1 MNGKCGCNKNGGDS
15 TAVRMVSGNDR
26 KRKKTTLLF
35 VAALLLALG
44 LGFLGGRRSVT
55 QSLLE
60 RVDTLVIRDTLI
72 DYRPVVTE
80 VRTVRVDTVRLA
92 VAQPSDTVVIR
103 DTVEVEVPVVFSR
116 YRGDNYDIGV
126 SGFRTE
132 LEYVKVYPQTKI
144 VTKGYSIEPKRWGFG
159 VAVGPSVLVAPSGR
173 VNAGLGVTG
182 GFYLRL

>member
-1 MNGKCGCNKNGGDS
+1 M
-15 TAVRMVSGNDR
+15 TENDR
-26 KRKKTTLLF
+26 KRPKTTLLF
-35 VAALLLALG
+35 VSALLLAVA

-92 VAQPSDTVVIR
+92 VAHPPDTVVVH
-103 DTVEVEVPVVFSR
+103 DTVEVEVPIVFSR
-116 YRGDNYDIGV
+116 YTGDNYDIGV
-126 SGFRTE
+126 SGFLTE

-144 VTKGYSIEPKRWGFG
+144 VTKGYSIEPRRWGFG
-159 VAVGPSVLVAPSGR
+159 VAVGPSVLVAPSGK

>member
-1 MNGKCGCNKNGGDS
+1 MATTENN
-15 TAVRMVSGNDR
+15 R
-26 KRKKTTLLF
+26 KQPKTTLLF
-35 VAALLLALG
+35 VAALLLAVG
-44 LGFLGGRRSVT
+44 LGFVGGRRSVT
-55 QSLLE
+55 RPLLE
-60 RVDTLVIRDTLI
+60 RVDTLVIRDTLV

-92 VAQPSDTVVIR
+92 VAQPSDTVVIH
-103 DTVEVEVPVVFSR
+103 DTVKVEVPIVFSR
-116 YRGDNYDIGV
+116 YTGDNYDIGV

-132 LEYVKVYPQTKI
+132 LEYVKLYPQTKI

>member
-1 MNGKCGCNKNGGDS
+1 MAL
-15 TAVRMVSGNDR
+15 TA
-26 KRKKTTLLF
+26 T
-35 VAALLLALG
+35 
-44 LGFLGGRRSVT
+44 LGFIGGRRSSIMPSVEK
-55 QSLLE
+55 S
-60 RVDTLVIRDTLI
+60 DTIIIRDTFV
-72 DYRPVVTE
+72 DYRPAPLSVTPL
-80 VRTVRVDTVRLA
+80 RVETVRLPLSGLA
-92 VAQPSDTVVIR
+92 FARFADDITSVGDTVFLQIR
-103 DTVEVEVPVVFSR
+103 DTVEVEVPIVFSR

-159 VAVGPSVLVAPSGR
+159 VAVGPSVLVAPSGK

>member
-1 MNGKCGCNKNGGDS
+1 MATSENI
-15 TAVRMVSGNDR
+15 R
-26 KRKKTTLLF
+26 KHPKTTLLF

-55 QSLLE
+55 RSLLE
-60 RVDTLVIRDTLI
+60 RVDTLTIRDTLV

-92 VAQPSDTVVIR
+92 VAQPPDTVVVH
-103 DTVEVEVPVVFSR
+103 DTVEVEVPIVFSR

-126 SGFRTE
+126 SGFSVE

-144 VTKGYSIEPKRWGFG
+144 VTKGYSVEPKRWGFG

-182 GFYLRL
+182 GLYLRL

>member
-1 MNGKCGCNKNGGDS
+1 M
-15 TAVRMVSGNDR
+15 
-26 KRKKTTLLF
+26 KRKETTLLF
-35 VAALLLALG
+35 AALLLLALG

-92 VAQPSDTVVIR
+92 VAHPPDTVVVH
-103 DTVEVEVPVVFSR
+103 DTVEVEVPIITSR
-116 YRGDNYDIGV
+116 YKGDNYDIGV
-126 SGFRTE
+126 SGFRVE

-159 VAVGPSVLVAPSGR
+159 VAVGPSVLVAPSGK
-173 VNAGLGVTG
+173 VNVGLGVTG

>member
-1 MNGKCGCNKNGGDS
+1 M
-15 TAVRMVSGNDR
+15 
-26 KRKKTTLLF
+26 
-35 VAALLLALG
+35 AALLLALG

-55 QSLLE
+55 RSLLE
-60 RVDTLVIRDTLI
+60 RVDTLTIRDTLV

-92 VAQPSDTVVIR
+92 VAQPPDTVVIR
-103 DTVEVEVPVVFSR
+103 DTVEVEVPIVFSR

-132 LEYVKVYPQTKI
+132 LEFVKVYPETKI
-144 VTKGYSIEPKRWGFG
+144 VTKRYTATPKRWGFG

>member
-1 MNGKCGCNKNGGDS
+1 M
-15 TAVRMVSGNDR
+15 TENDR
-26 KRKKTTLLF
+26 KRPETTAVF
-35 VAALLLALG
+35 VALLILALG

-55 QSLLE
+55 RPLLE
-60 RVDTLVIRDTLI
+60 RVDTVTVRDTVV
-72 DYRPVVTE
+72 DYMPVVTE

-92 VAQPSDTVVIR
+92 VAQPSDTVVIH
-103 DTVEVEVPVVFSR
+103 DTVEVEVPIVFSR
-116 YRGDNYDIGV
+116 YHGDNYDIGV

>member
-1 MNGKCGCNKNGGDS
+1 M
-15 TAVRMVSGNDR
+15 TGNDR
-26 KRKKTTLLF
+26 KRPETTAVF
-35 VAALLLALG
+35 VALLILALG

-55 QSLLE
+55 RPLLE
-60 RVDTLVIRDTLI
+60 RVDTVTVRDTVV
-72 DYRPVVTE
+72 DYMPVVTE

-92 VAQPSDTVVIR
+92 VAQPSDTVVIH
-103 DTVEVEVPVVFSR
+103 DTLEVEVPIVFSR
-116 YRGDNYDIGV
+116 YHGDNYDIGV

-144 VTKGYSIEPKRWGFG
+144 VTKGYFIEPKRWGFG

>member
-1 MNGKCGCNKNGGDS
+1 MILSVALSAATG
-15 TAVRMVSGNDR
+15 
-26 KRKKTTLLF
+26 F
-35 VAALLLALG
+35 V
-44 LGFLGGRRSVT
+44 FGRRT
-55 QSLLE
+55 APATE
-60 RVDTLVIRDTLI
+60 IAHVDTIVVRDTI
-72 DYRPVVTE
+72 VYHRPVVTE

-103 DTVEVEVPVVFSR
+103 DTVEVEVPIVFSR
-116 YRGDNYDIGV
+116 YLGDNYDIGV

-144 VTKGYSIEPKRWGFG
+144 VTKGYSIDPKRWGFG

>member
-1 MNGKCGCNKNGGDS
+1 MI
-15 TAVRMVSGNDR
+15 
-26 KRKKTTLLF
+26 
-35 VAALLLALG
+35 LALG

-55 QSLLE
+55 IPLLE
-60 RVDTLVIRDTLI
+60 RVDTLVIRDTVV

-80 VRTVRVDTVRLA
+80 IKTVRVDTVRLA
-92 VAQPSDTVVIR
+92 VVQPSDTIFVH
-103 DTVEVEVPVVFSR
+103 DTVEVEVPIMFSR
-116 YRGDNYDIGV
+116 YTGDNYDIGV
-126 SGFRTE
+126 SGFRAE
-132 LEYVKVYPQTKI
+132 LEYVKIYQQTKI

>member
-1 MNGKCGCNKNGGDS
+1 MG
-15 TAVRMVSGNDR
+15 TTENDR
-26 KRKKTTLLF
+26 KRPKTTAVF
-35 VAALLLALG
+35 AALLLLALG
-44 LGFLGGRRSVT
+44 LGFLGGRKSV
-55 QSLLE
+55 SHPLLE
-60 RVDTLVIRDTLI
+60 RADTLVIRDTFV
-72 DYRPVVTE
+72 DYRPAPVSVTPLKVE
-80 VRTVRVDTVRLA
+80 TISLPLSGLAFARFADDAASLGDTVL
-92 VAQPSDTVVIR
+92 VHVH
-103 DTVEVEVPVVFSR
+103 DTVEVEVPIVMSR

-159 VAVGPSVLVAPSGR
+159 VAVGPSVLVAPSGK

>member
-1 MNGKCGCNKNGGDS
+1 M
-15 TAVRMVSGNDR
+15 TENDR
-26 KRKKTTLLF
+26 KRPKTTLLF
-35 VAALLLALG
+35 VSALLLAVA

-92 VAQPSDTVVIR
+92 VAHPPDTVVVH
-103 DTVEVEVPVVFSR
+103 DTVEVEVPIVFSR

-144 VTKGYSIEPKRWGFG
+144 VTKGYSIDPKRWGFG
-159 VAVGPSVLVAPSGR
+159 VAVGPSVLVAPSGK

>member
-1 MNGKCGCNKNGGDS
+1 MRIMAM
-15 TAVRMVSGNDR
+15 TENDR
-26 KRKKTTLLF
+26 KRPKTTLLF
-35 VAALLLALG
+35 VSALLLAVA

-60 RVDTLVIRDTLI
+60 RVDTLTIRDTLVN
-72 DYRPVVTE
+72 YRPVVTE

-92 VAQPSDTVVIR
+92 VAQPSDTVVIH
-103 DTVEVEVPVVFSR
+103 DTVEVEVPIVFSR
-116 YRGDNYDIGV
+116 YTGDNYDIGV
-126 SGFRTE
+126 SGFLTE

-144 VTKGYSIEPKRWGFG
+144 VTKGYSIEPRRWGFG
-159 VAVGPSVLVAPSGR
+159 VAVGPSVLVAPSGK

>member
-1 MNGKCGCNKNGGDS
+1 M
-15 TAVRMVSGNDR
+15 TENDR
-26 KRKKTTLLF
+26 KRPRTTAVF
-35 VAALLLALG
+35 VALLILALG

-55 QSLLE
+55 LPLLE
-60 RVDTLVIRDTLI
+60 RVDTLVIRDTVV

-92 VAQPSDTVVIR
+92 VAHPPDTVVVH
-103 DTVEVEVPVVFSR
+103 DTVEVEVPIITSR
-116 YRGDNYDIGV
+116 YKGDNYDIGV
-126 SGFRTE
+126 SGFRVE

>member
-1 MNGKCGCNKNGGDS
+1 M
-15 TAVRMVSGNDR
+15 RP
-26 KRKKTTLLF
+26 KTTLVF
-35 VAALLLALG
+35 IATAIIASG
-44 LGFLGGRRSVT
+44 LGFLGGKRSASHALT
-55 QSLLE
+55 E
-60 RVDTLVIRDTLI
+60 RVDTLTIRDTII

-92 VAQPSDTVVIR
+92 VAQTSDTVVIH
-103 DTVEVEVPVVFSR
+103 DTVEVEVPIVFSR
-116 YRGDNYDIGV
+116 YHGDNYDIGV

-132 LEYVKVYPQTKI
+132 LEYVKLYPQTKI

>member
-1 MNGKCGCNKNGGDS
+1 M
-15 TAVRMVSGNDR
+15 T
-26 KRKKTTLLF
+26 
-35 VAALLLALG
+35 ALLLAVA
-44 LGFLGGRRSVT
+44 LGFLGGRRGIT

-92 VAQPSDTVVIR
+92 VAQPSDTVVVH
-103 DTVEVEVPVVFSR
+103 DTVVVEVPIVFSR

-159 VAVGPSVLVAPSGR
+159 VAVGPSVLVAPSGK

>member
-1 MNGKCGCNKNGGDS
+1 MATTENN
-15 TAVRMVSGNDR
+15 R
-26 KRKKTTLLF
+26 KRPKTTLLF
-35 VAALLLALG
+35 VAALLLTAG
-44 LGFLGGRRSVT
+44 LGFVSGRRSVT
-55 QSLLE
+55 RPLLE
-60 RVDTLVIRDTLI
+60 RVDTVTVRDTVV

-92 VAQPSDTVVIR
+92 AVQPSDTVFVH
-103 DTVEVEVPVVFSR
+103 DTVEVEVPIVFSR
-116 YRGDNYDIGV
+116 DRGDNYDIGV

-182 GFYLRL
+182 GLYLRL

>member
-1 MNGKCGCNKNGGDS
+1 MRIMAM
-15 TAVRMVSGNDR
+15 TENDR
-26 KRKKTTLLF
+26 KRPKTTLLF
-35 VAALLLALG
+35 VSALLLAVA

-60 RVDTLVIRDTLI
+60 RVDTLTIRDTLVN
-72 DYRPVVTE
+72 YRPVVTE

-92 VAQPSDTVVIR
+92 VAHPPDTVVVH
-103 DTVEVEVPVVFSR
+103 DTVEVEVPIVFSR
-116 YRGDNYDIGV
+116 YTGDNYDIGV
-126 SGFRTE
+126 SGFLTE

-144 VTKGYSIEPKRWGFG
+144 VTKGYSIEPRRWGFG
-159 VAVGPSVLVAPSGR
+159 VAVGPSVLVAPSGK

>member
-1 MNGKCGCNKNGGDS
+1 MRIMAM
-15 TAVRMVSGNDR
+15 TENDR
-26 KRKKTTLLF
+26 KRPKTTLLF
-35 VAALLLALG
+35 MAALLLALG

-60 RVDTLVIRDTLI
+60 RVDTLTIRDTLVN
-72 DYRPVVTE
+72 YRPVVTE

-92 VAQPSDTVVIR
+92 VAQPSDTVVIH
-103 DTVEVEVPVVFSR
+103 DTVEVEVPIVFSR
-116 YRGDNYDIGV
+116 YTGDNYDIGV
-126 SGFRTE
+126 SGFLTE

-144 VTKGYSIEPKRWGFG
+144 VTKGYSIEPRRWGFG
-159 VAVGPSVLVAPSGR
+159 VAVGPSVLVAPSGK

>member
-1 MNGKCGCNKNGGDS
+1 M
-15 TAVRMVSGNDR
+15 TENDR
-26 KRKKTTLLF
+26 KRPKTTLLF
-35 VAALLLALG
+35 VSALLLAVA

-92 VAQPSDTVVIR
+92 VAQPSDTVVVH
-103 DTVEVEVPVVFSR
+103 DTVEVEVPIVFSR

-132 LEYVKVYPQTKI
+132 LEYVKVYPETKI
-144 VTKGYSIEPKRWGFG
+144 VTKRYTATPKRWGFG

>member
-1 MNGKCGCNKNGGDS
+1 MAL
-15 TAVRMVSGNDR
+15 TA
-26 KRKKTTLLF
+26 T
-35 VAALLLALG
+35 
-44 LGFLGGRRSVT
+44 LGFIGGRRSSIMPSVEK
-55 QSLLE
+55 S
-60 RVDTLVIRDTLI
+60 DTIIIRDTFV
-72 DYRPVVTE
+72 DYRPAPLSVTPL
-80 VRTVRVDTVRLA
+80 RVETVRLPLSGLA
-92 VAQPSDTVVIR
+92 FARFADDITSVGDTVFLQIH
-103 DTVEVEVPVVFSR
+103 DTVEVEVPIVFSR

-159 VAVGPSVLVAPSGR
+159 VAVGPSVLVAPSGK

>member
-1 MNGKCGCNKNGGDS
+1 MATTENN
-15 TAVRMVSGNDR
+15 R
-26 KRKKTTLLF
+26 KQPKTTLLF

-60 RVDTLVIRDTLI
+60 RVDTLTIRDTLVN
-72 DYRPVVTE
+72 YRPVVTE

-92 VAQPSDTVVIR
+92 VAQPSDTVVIH
-103 DTVEVEVPVVFSR
+103 DTVEVEVPIVFSR
-116 YRGDNYDIGV
+116 YTGDNYDIGV
-126 SGFRTE
+126 SGFLTE

-144 VTKGYSIEPKRWGFG
+144 VTKGYSIEPRRWGFG
-159 VAVGPSVLVAPSGR
+159 VAVGPSVLVAPSGK